1 MIARKAKIV
10 RQTNDGILYLFR
22 KNKITFLNGRGFF
35 VTSDEDGY
43 LIGVEGRDETR
54 VFAKNV
60 VLATGSKPRQFPG
73 VPFDEERILSNEG
86 ALKLK
91 SVPSSGSVPMS
102 EFLKPCRH
110 FCLLRTPRSAERR

>member
-60 VLATGSKPRQFPG
+60 VLATGNKPRQFPG

-91 SVPSSGSVPMS
+91 SVPSTLGIIGAGVIGL
-102 EFLKPCRH
+102 ELGGVWEAARCR
-110 FCLLRTPRSAERR
+110 CPNS

>member
-10 RQTNDGILYLFR
+10 RQTNAGILYLFR

-91 SVPSSGSVPMS
+91 SVPSTLGIIGGTWQRL
-102 EFLKPCRH
+102 EAARCR
-110 FCLLRTPRSAERR
+110 CPNS

>member
-1 MIARKAKIV
+1 MIARKTKIV

-60 VLATGSKPRQFPG
+60 VLATGANRDNSP
-73 VPFDEERILSNEG
+73 
-86 ALKLK
+86 
-91 SVPSSGSVPMS
+91 
-102 EFLKPCRH
+102 EFLLTRNV
-110 FCLLRTPRSAERR
+110 FCPMKAH